1 MAQARNAL
9 PGAHFVIAREQVP
22 DNGEDSYCCTYG
34 KKASL
39 LAVFDG
45 CGGSGARRH
54 ARFSGKT
61 EAYMASRLCAGVFH
75 DSFGAV
81 FSQNAEGSDPEGLF
95 VQEIARR
102 WDALMARFDP
112 SRADAGSGLRSS
124 MIRPMPTTAAA
135 LVIRPAEE
143 DRFAASAI
151 WAGDSRAY
159 ALSDHGLMQLS
170 QDDAT
175 EKDPMKNLYGDSI
188 MTRTVDGAKGARL
201 HLGTVTLTA
210 PFLAI
215 TATDGCF
222 AYLSTPMEFEGLL
235 LESLMASE
243 STAQWEQRLDEGI
256 GEVAGDDYTL
266 CLAAYGFDSFRAMQ
280 AHFRPRLRH
289 LQAEYLK
296 PLAALAPGDLASR
309 EALWQQYRTDYL
321 NYVKEV

>member
-9 PGAHFVIAREQVP
+9 PDTCFVIAREQVP

-34 KKASL
+34 KNASL

-45 CGGSGARRH
+45 CGGSGAKKH

-61 EAYMASRLCAGVFH
+61 EAYMASRLCAGAFH
-75 DSFGAV
+75 DSFEAV
-81 FSQNAEGSDPEGLF
+81 FSQNAGENDPEGLL
-95 VQEIARR
+95 VQEISRR
-102 WDALMARFDP
+102 WDGLMARFDP
-112 SRADAGSGLRSS
+112 SRAGSGSGLRSS
-124 MIRPMPTTAAA
+124 IIRPMPTTAAA
-135 LVIRPAEE
+135 LVIRPAEG
-143 DRFAASAI
+143 DRFLTSAI

-159 ALSDHGLMQLS
+159 VLGGKGLMQLS

-201 HLGTVTLTA
+201 HRGAVILQP

-243 STAQWEQRLDEGI
+243 STAQWEQSLDERI
-256 GEVAGDDYTL
+256 RAVAGDDYTL
-266 CLAAYGFDSFRAMQ
+266 CLAAYGFASFRAVQ
-280 AHFRPRLRH
+280 DHFRPRFRH

-296 PLAALAPGDLASR
+296 PLEALAPEDLTSR
-309 EALWQQYRTDYL
+309 EAMWQRYRTDYL
-321 NYVKEV
+321 NYVEEV